1 MIGVCDHPLAINS
14 GNHNDRAFGKPLIK
28 LVPTRYGEDLPHSG
42 DAVSIQI
49 NACSGR
55 QKVNA
60 REIKS
65 PLDYILSQDAVD
77 EDK

>member
-1 MIGVCDHPLAINS
+1 MLSVAGASFILFFS
-14 GNHNDRAFGKPLIK
+14 KPLIK
-28 LVPTRYGEDLPHSG
+28 LVPTKYGECLPECG

-49 NACSGR
+49 NACSGI

-65 PLDYILSQDAVD
+65 PLDYILGPEVVD
-77 EDK
+77 EDE